1 MEAEVALKLV
11 RRSDQ
16 AVVASNALLA
26 DTFWTRLK
34 GLIGKKSLADGEGL
48 LFPKCNDIHMWMM
61 SISIDVLFL
70 KKTDEQSWVIL
81 KPVAQLKPWKVLP
94 VACFKADDT
103 LELPVGIIERLNLKA
118 GEVLCIA

>member
-81 KPVAQLKPWKVLP
+81 KPVAQLKPWKVFP

-103 LELPVGIIERLNLKA
+103 LELPAGIIGRLNLKA